1 MSVQQKKIKELVEK
15 RAIARLG
22 GGETA
27 IDKQHAKG
35 KATARERIALLVDEG
50 SFEEM
55 DMFKLH
61 RCHDFGMEKKKFFG
75 DGGASGLDFG
85 YGAALTVVTAVI
97 LGIVTLIY
105 LRATK
110 KSSDVY

>member
-1 MSVQQKKIKELVEK
+1 M
-15 RAIARLG
+15 
-22 GGETA
+22 T
-27 IDKQHAKG
+27 DC
-35 KATARERIALLVDEG
+35 TWDEVNG
-50 SFEEM
+50 
-55 DMFKLH
+55 
-61 RCHDFGMEKKKFFG
+61 
-75 DGGASGLDFG
+75 GGASGLDFG